1 MSDTVAAIGTPL
13 GEGGI
18 GIIRISGS
26 DSLAVLKN
34 IFEPLSGW
42 EHKEIVPKK
51 MMFGRVIDRKENR
64 YIDEALAVFMKA
76 PSSYTG
82 EDVVEIN
89 CHGSNIS
96 LKKTLELVLSSGV
109 EPAQKG
115 EFTKRAFLNGRID
128 LSQAEAVMDLISA
141 KSVRGFNVAFEQIE
155 GKLSKEVSDI
165 RREQMDL
172 LVDIAVN
179 IEYPEEDIEDITYD
193 DMVLRSKKIADKIE
207 KLLKTADTGRII
219 KEGIKVCIVGKPNVG
234 KSSLLN
240 ALLGEERAIVTD
252 IPGTTRDVITEDIII
267 YGIPCR
273 LVDTAGIRDTDDKIE
288 KIGIDRTKNEFNN
301 SDLIIFICEGNEAL
315 SEEDK
320 EILTVI
326 GKRDVLVLINKK
338 DLGVKIT
345 KKDIFSFCPN
355 ANIFNTAVRT
365 GNGVSEIKKAIKDM
379 VLEDKVTLNDSV
391 IITNARH
398 KGLLDNALK
407 EMKLGIQM
415 AERKEAFDFIEFNIR
430 GAWLSLG
437 EIIGETVTDDIIDT
451 IFERFCLGK

>member
-1 MSDTVAAIGTPL
+1 MPSI
-13 GEGGI
+13 
-18 GIIRISGS
+18 
-26 DSLAVLKN
+26 
-34 IFEPLSGW
+34 LS
-42 EHKEIVPKK
+42 
-51 MMFGRVIDRKENR
+51 FGD
-64 YIDEALAVFMKA
+64 
-76 PSSYTG
+76 
-82 EDVVEIN
+82 
-89 CHGSNIS
+89 
-96 LKKTLELVLSSGV
+96 

-193 DMVLRSKKIADKIE
+193 DMVLRSQKIADKIE

-267 YGIPCR
+267 DGIPCR

-391 IITNARH
+391 IILTRSEERRV
-398 KGLLDNALK
+398 GK
-407 EMKLGIQM
+407 EC
-415 AERKEAFDFIEFNIR
+415 RSR
-430 GAWLSLG
+430 WSPYH
-437 EIIGETVTDDIIDT
+437 
-451 IFERFCLGK
+451 